1 MIPATTQWERAGFG
15 HWRRERGVLLR
26 VREHLRASY
35 IVVPRS
41 VDLAAAVGSI
51 RAEVATGATTFLRDC
66 KNEDEARAWCD
77 RWAEILL
84 REGDR

>member
-1 MIPATTQWERAGFG
+1 MTGTTTQWERAGFG

-26 VREHLRASY
+26 VNTHLRG
-35 IVVPRS
+35 

-51 RAEVATGATTFLRDC
+51 RAEVLSHPTTFLRDC
-66 KNEDEARAWCD
+66 ANEDEARAWCD

>member
-1 MIPATTQWERAGFG
+1 MTAPRPLSG
-15 HWRRERGVLLR
+15 LR
-26 VREHLRASY
+26 VL
-35 IVVPRS
+35 
-41 VDLAAAVGSI
+41 
-51 RAEVATGATTFLRDC
+51 EVATGATTFLRYC